1 MGYIKTTRQGNS
13 HAYRTGSLQL
23 TAESFANRV
32 QNYEAAIT
40 ENRNGNDPAHKHQ
53 SQLGMF
59 FAYATDNYICK
70 TYGCPCTFQNQ
81 TN

>member
-53 SQLGMF
+53 S
-59 FAYATDNYICK
+59 
-70 TYGCPCTFQNQ
+70 
-81 TN
+81 